1 MSKLT
6 TAVIV
11 GAGHR
16 GLCYANYA
24 LKHPEEFKIVGVAD
38 PNAFRREQA
47 ARIHDIPPENCFSTA
62 EELAARPRLADAVIN
77 GTMDREHV
85 PTSIPLLRA
94 GYHILLEK
102 AIAPTEGAV
111 RELQAVARETGRTV
125 MICHVLRYAP
135 FYLEVKKRVLAGEI
149 GRLMSIVTEEN
160 VSYHHMAVG
169 FVRGKWNR
177 EEVGT
182 MLMTKCCHDLDL
194 ITWFMS
200 GTLPTDRD
208 ARSGGT
214 PKSVSSVGG
223 LIYFRPENAPP
234 GSGTRC
240 LLDCAIEETCPY
252 SAKKHYV
259 EQGLWSFY
267 AWEAIEDSDMSL
279 ETKLKSLREDNPL
292 GRCVWHCDNDVVD
305 HQAVNIEFSDGCT
318 AVHNMVG
325 GVSKPCRTIHLLGT
339 EGEIQGVMDEG
350 AFVIRHADARAGHEY
365 SEETIDVRVS
375 GDGHGGGDLR
385 LAEDFVRTIQGE
397 SPSISC
403 TSLEDSIYGHLIGF
417 GADRSRR
424 EGRVIE
430 ITE

>member
-1 MSKLT
+1 MSKQI
-6 TAVIV
+6 TAIIV

-38 PNAFRREQA
+38 PNEFRQNQA
-47 ARIHDIPPENCFSTA
+47 ARIHGIPAENCFSTA
-62 EELAARPRLADAVIN
+62 EELAARPRFADAIIN
-77 GTMDREHV
+77 GTMDRQHV
-85 PTSIPLLRA
+85 PTSIPLLKA
-94 GYHILLEK
+94 GYHLLLEK
-102 AIAPTEGAV
+102 PIAPTEAAV
-111 RELQAVARETGRTV
+111 RELQTVARETGRIA

-135 FYLEVKKRVLAGEI
+135 FYRKIKETVLAGKI

-200 GTLPTDRD
+200 GTPPVR
-208 ARSGGT
+208 
-214 PKSVSSVGG
+214 VSSFGG
-223 LIYFRPENAPP
+223 LMYFKPENAPV

-240 LLDCAIEETCPY
+240 LLDCAIEADCPY
-252 SAKKHYV
+252 SAKKHYI

-267 AWEAIEDSDMSL
+267 AWECIESSDMSL
-279 ETKLKSLREDNPL
+279 ETKLKSLREGNPF

-305 HQAVNIEFSDGCT
+305 HQAVNIEFADGCT

-339 EGEIQGVMDEG
+339 EGEIYGSVDEG
-350 AFVIRHADARAGHEY
+350 AFVIRHPDAREGHEY
-365 SEETIDVRVS
+365 SEERIDVNVS

-385 LAEDFVRTIQGE
+385 LAEDFVRTIRGE
-397 SPSISC
+397 APSISC

-424 EGRVIE
+424 EGRVIH

>member
-1 MSKLT
+1 MGEKLT

-38 PNAFRREQA
+38 PNEFRRNQA
-47 ARIHDIPPENCFSTA
+47 ARIHDIPPENCFATA
-62 EELAARPRLADAVIN
+62 EELAARPRIADAVIN

-85 PTSIPLLRA
+85 PTSLPLLKA

-102 AIAPTEGAV
+102 PIAPTEGAV
-111 RELQAVARETGRTV
+111 RELQQVARETGRTV

-135 FYLEVKKRVLAGEI
+135 FYRIIKERVLAGEI

-194 ITWFMS
+194 ITWMMS
-200 GTLPTDRD
+200 GTP
-208 ARSGGT
+208 

-223 LIYFRPENAPP
+223 LMYFRPENAPA
-234 GSGTRC
+234 GSGSRC

-252 SAKKHYV
+252 SAKKNYV
-259 EQGLWSFY
+259 EQGRWGFY
-267 AWEAIEDSDMSL
+267 AWECIEDSDMSV

-305 HQAVNIEFSDGCT
+305 HQAVNIEFSDGTT

-339 EGEIQGVMDEG
+339 EGEIYGSVDDG
-350 AFVIRHADARAGHEY
+350 AFVIRHPDARQGHEY
-365 SEETIDVRVS
+365 SEERIDLSVS

-385 LAEDFVRTIQGE
+385 LAEDFVRTIRGE